1 MAMWKVTSDK
11 GVTHDCAGPDT
22 IFLHEYVAWNAEAVR
37 SISFCG
43 AEAATP
49 LQVPIPRSKDVAFW
63 NMDSIFVTLLVSHKL
78 MSPLKIDLS

>member
-37 SISFCG
+37 NISFCG

-49 LQVPIPRSKDVAFW
+49 LQVPIPRSEHGFHIRHTARVPQT
-63 NMDSIFVTLLVSHKL
+63 NVT
-78 MSPLKIDLS
+78 IEN